1 MPLTDVT
8 IRNAKPGEKTVKLF
22 DERRLYLEISPTGGQ
37 WWRFKYRFDGK
48 ENG

>member
-22 DERRLYLEISPTGGQ
+22 DERRLYLEISLPVDSGGA
-37 WWRFKYRFDGK
+37 
-48 ENG
+48 